1 MTLGDVR
8 QCCSSCDAELVQEH
22 WSELLDVPVDFM
34 GGSKALVFSPV
45 FCFVGCWL
53 KSFET
58 ARGGGEVGH
67 LEITTDFFL
76 CPDRLKSEVNS
87 KLNRLCKML

>member
-8 QCCSSCDAELVQEH
+8 RCCSSCDAELVQEH

-45 FCFVGCWL
+45 FCFRWL
-53 KSFET
+53 L
-58 ARGGGEVGH
+58 AEV
-67 LEITTDFFL
+67 I
-76 CPDRLKSEVNS
+76 
-87 KLNRLCKML
+87 